1 MFAFLQG
8 CGIVRFTS
16 ASAAATAKSLLHG
29 KYKWTE
35 EAPPMVVEWV
45 NEDKMRSTCCKAGA
59 TVLFVV
65 CPSTQGSAI

>member
-1 MFAFLQG
+1 LLQG

-35 EAPPMVVEWV
+35 EAPPMVLEWV
-45 NEDKMRSTCCKAGA
+45 NEDKVRSTCCQAGEA
-59 TVLFVV
+59 
-65 CPSTQGSAI
+65 